1 TPTPTPAPI
10 ALSGTTTDDAAHGGK
25 PTDPNWMQPTLFFVQ
40 NAQTE
45 SFGATQ
51 PGNTAFT
58 LSLDPVTCG
67 TGGSA
72 VVTFTQPDSHD
83 FNVTSTANTG
93 ICKGT
98 VNGAAASVTVWF
110 SNTQAGGN
118 INSKRRVTH

>member
-1 TPTPTPAPI
+1 V
-10 ALSGTTTDDAAHGGK
+10 TDDATQGG
-25 PTDPNWMQPTLFFVQ
+25 TASDPNWLQPTLFFVQ
-40 NAQTE
+40 NAQTR

-51 PGNTAFT
+51 PGNTTFS

-67 TGGSA
+67 TGASA

-83 FNVTSTANTG
+83 FNVTSTTHTG

-98 VNGAAASVTVWF
+98 VSGAGASVTVWF

-118 INSKRRVTH
+118 INGKRRVTH